1 MLSRTSCIIHSL
13 LPRAMSPQINS
24 QGYDIQKADEVQKA
38 RGGGGKFNASKAKS
52 ELDWVIYRAGQSPGP
67 GGYDVRKAEEAQ
79 KAKGGGGKFNAS
91 VAKSERRYPCSM
103 LSSESELIEQN
114 FPSCIYTGFM
124 TRILTLLVD
133 WVM

>member
-1 MLSRTSCIIHSL
+1 M
-13 LPRAMSPQINS
+13 
-24 QGYDIQKADEVQKA
+24 
-38 RGGGGKFNASKAKS
+38 
-52 ELDWVIYRAGQSPGP
+52 IYRAGQSPGP

-91 VAKSERRYPCSM
+91 VAKSECRYLFNM

-114 FPSCIYTGFM
+114 LSSCIHTGFT